1 MKVLVADDS
10 GIMRKIIIKE
20 LNALGISDGDIVEA
34 VDGAEA
40 VNWVN
45 KDTFQAILMD
55 WNMPNKLGIDAVKEI
70 RAAGNKTPIMM
81 VTTESEK
88 ANVVQAIQLG
98 ANNYLAKPF
107 TKEDFTSKF
116 KQLVGM

>member
-20 LNALGISDGDIVEA
+20 LLALGLTDADIFEAADGVEA
-34 VDGAEA
+34 VDQSRKEA
-40 VNWVN
+40 
-45 KDTFQAILMD
+45 FAAILMD
-55 WNMPNKLGIDAVKEI
+55 WNMPNKLGIDAVKDI
-70 RAAGNKTPIMM
+70 RAEGNKTPIMM

-107 TKEDFTSKF
+107 TKEDFVAKF